1 MVPIQVIAHRTH
13 LERPVSPADG
23 PFAFGKADIVNAF
36 QLATDNMGR
45 ALPVPPPCSMGLAVI
60 LTAGTPRLIAVPT
73 NARLVLF
80 NATQAFWARF
90 GMAVT
95 LPTVDIL
102 DGTAPEL
109 NPAGRRLDG
118 ISQIGL
124 VAATDSIVNLL
135 FYR

>member
-1 MVPIQVIAHRTH
+1 M
-13 LERPVSPADG
+13 
-23 PFAFGKADIVNAF
+23 
-36 QLATDNMGR
+36 LA
-45 ALPVPPPCSMGLAVI
+45 
-60 LTAGTPRLIAVPT
+60 AGTPRLIAVPA

-80 NATQAFWARF
+80 NATKPFWARF
-90 GMAVT
+90 GTAVT
-95 LPTVDIL
+95 LPALDIL

-118 ISQIGL
+118 VAQIGL